1 MSNYKLDYTAIEVND
16 LLGKAKS
23 SHDQLGGI
31 SLSVTDGGI
40 LNIKSDGTTSGDES
54 GVDIITDS
62 TAKNMLEAI
71 KVIAAA
77 NLSISRHMP
86 KLRQQISDLQQ
97 MVYDNKSSS
106 DKADKQLS
114 DAISQLSETVN
125 ELSST
130 VGDNKTAVDK
140 SVKAINDSIS
150 SLTKTVTDNKK
161 AADDVESKLNK
172 SISALSD
179 TVVAN
184 KKNTDTAIAEVEK
197 KADANTT
204 ALGGVTFTIKD
215 NGKISIKRRN

>member
-97 MVYDNKSSS
+97 MVYDNK
-106 DKADKQLS
+106 
-114 DAISQLSETVN
+114 
-125 ELSST
+125 
-130 VGDNKTAVDK
+130 TAVDK

-215 NGKISIKRRN
+215 NGKINIRRRN